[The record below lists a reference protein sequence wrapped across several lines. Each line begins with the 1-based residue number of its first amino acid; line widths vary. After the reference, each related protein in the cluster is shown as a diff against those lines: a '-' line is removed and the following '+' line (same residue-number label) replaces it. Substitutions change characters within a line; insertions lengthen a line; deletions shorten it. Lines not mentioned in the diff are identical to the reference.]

1 MEYNYSLIEKVFTE
15 YILSYSGPNREL
27 DEYRE
32 EKYSIIK
39 NIILKSFEEEPDI
52 KIQIFSF
59 GSFPFKSYHRDSDID
74 MTLILLDKSSNNLI
88 TSYGLDLLNRVL
100 NIIENSLKQYFAQHY
115 NEEYIERIE
124 ADVRLIKCKLEGVSF
139 DISINN
145 FVGLFKFILMH
156 YIETNYFETYFYK
169 RTLLLIKT
177 WCYYEGNILGS
188 NIGLLNGYALEVMI
202 IYMFNNYKG
211 KFNSELEAFFT
222 FFNMISKINWENQLV
237 TIYGIYDFDLLNNY
251 EYNLEN
257 LLAKE
262 EQESKDLKITYK
274 QISDFVKQFER
285 FNDIEKVQN
294 FNVNSKTIVLG
305 KYNMHII
312 DPIYNTNNL
321 GKSVNYHNSSR
332 IQELFEYMD
341 EQCQDLIKLKMDKV
355 PPYNY
360 FNEIS
365 NLFPTLITL
374 NDSDLF
380 KIKLSEPKILI
391 SPQSQNTQISSISSV
406 NEFDNNFEEEN
417 EFNQLFM
424 LQDEEDFEDKIENQE
439 NLEPL
444 CLSDNI
450 NVGFNNNCNIGNL
463 QNNNESE
470 NKANPQ
476 TLISKKTID
485 FIKKYLA
492 EKEDKENCEEYKYET
507 NNEVN
512 VIEEFEKTI
521 VIQKDE

>member
-15 YILSYSGPNREL
+15 YILSYSGPNKEL
-27 DEYRE
+27 DDYRE
-32 EKYSIIK
+32 EKYGIIK
-39 NIILKSFEEEPDI
+39 NIILKAFQEETDI

-74 MTLILLDKSSNNLI
+74 MTLILIDKTTDKLI
-88 TSYGLDLLNRVL
+88 TSYSIELLNKVL
-100 NIIENSLKQYFAQHY
+100 NIIENSLRQYFTQHY

-124 ADVRLIKCKLEGVSF
+124 ADVRLIKCKFEGVSF

-156 YIETNYFETYFYK
+156 NIEKNYLDSYFYK
-169 RTLLLIKT
+169 RTLLLIKI

-188 NIGLLNGYALEVMI
+188 NIGLLNGYALEVLI

-222 FFNMISKINWENQLV
+222 FFNMISKVNWENQLV
-237 TIYGIYDFDLLNNY
+237 TIYGIYDIDLLNNY
-251 EYNLEN
+251 NLNLEN
-257 LLAKE
+257 LLSKE
-262 EQESKDLKITYK
+262 EQDKEMKITYK

-285 FNDIEKVQN
+285 FNDIDKVQN

-305 KYNMHII
+305 KYNMYII

-321 GKSVNYHNSSR
+321 GKSVNFHNSSR
-332 IQELFEYMD
+332 IKELFEYMD
-341 EQCQDLIKLKMDKV
+341 MQCQDLIKLKTDKV
-355 PPYNY
+355 SPYNY

-365 NLFPTLITL
+365 NLFQTIITS
-374 NDSDLF
+374 NDSELF

-391 SPQSQNTQISSISSV
+391 SSPNSNSQINSPSTVQ
-406 NEFDNNFEEEN
+406 ELDNNFEEEN

-424 LQDEEDFEDKIENQE
+424 LQDEEDFEDKIENQVS
-439 NLEPL
+439 LEPL

-450 NVGFNNNCNIGNL
+450 NGFNNNNSSGNL
-463 QNNNESE
+463 QNNNENE
-470 NKANPQ
+470 DKPNPQ
-476 TLISKKTID
+476 SLISSKTIS
-485 FIKKYLA
+485 FIKKYLV
-492 EKEDKENCEEYKYET
+492 EKEDKDFFEEYKYET

-512 VIEEFEKTI
+512 EIENFEKTI
-521 VIQKDE
+521 QVK